1 MDHNDLHPA
10 LARLAASYDAI
21 VEQFSQ
27 GLLTSSQARERTLEL
42 TARDDN
48 GVIWRL
54 DPDTALWQYFT
65 INNDWKTGIPPISGI
80 VLPTGHDVSGN
91 LRTFNPDSRIEFT
104 HVSPEGLSN
113 PEEKNKYRN
122 SEPKRLFNNYK
133 LALISIVIVIVSY
146 LIFKA
151 FDPTISD
158 VIAPGEIPIETR

>member
-1 MDHNDLHPA
+1 MDYNDLHPA
-10 LARLAASYDAI
+10 LARLAASYDSI

-65 INNDWKTGIPPISGI
+65 INNDWKTGVPPISGI

-91 LRTFNPDSRIEFT
+91 LRAFNPDSRIEFSN
-104 HVSPEGLSN
+104 VAQEGLIHNEITEGILRTDS
-113 PEEKNKYRN
+113 KKLW
-122 SEPKRLFNNYK
+122 SKYK
-133 LALISIVIVIVSY
+133 LALLSIVIVIVSY
-146 LIFKA
+146 LVFKA

>member
-10 LARLAASYDAI
+10 LARLAASYDII
-21 VEQFSQ
+21 VEHFSQ
-27 GLLTSSQARERTLEL
+27 GLISSAQARERTLEL

-65 INNDWKTGIPPISGI
+65 INNDWKTGVPPVSGI
-80 VLPTGHDVSGN
+80 VLQTGHDVSGN

-104 HVSPEGLSN
+104 HVPHLGLTHPESDKEPPN
-113 PEEKNKYRN
+113 PDHKRIFNK
-122 SEPKRLFNNYK
+122 YK
-133 LALISIVIVIVSY
+133 LALLSIVIVLVSY
-146 LIFKA
+146 LVFKA